1 MSLLCLRGG
10 ENQSKYAFYSLNQS
24 YAKKTE
30 SSRIWDTLKTLGLKV
45 GWTVGRVDLS
55 SVDQAQ
61 SSATDTLA
69 QGQASLTGLSISLFS
84 RPTYGWQ
91 INPSFG
97 FQSIESILKDQID
110 LPTSRARLAGR
121 LIGTQCSWVGAQWG
135 GRHRQ

>member
-1 MSLLCLRGG
+1 MQINYTLFDQKTLLRSRYRKRSFWFKLILSIISVSLLCLRGG

-97 FQSIESILKDQID
+97 FQSIYRSV
-110 LPTSRARLAGR
+110 T
-121 LIGTQCSWVGAQWG
+121 
-135 GRHRQ
+135 